1 MSVDTSHVLA
11 FVSGITMV
19 PPLGFQNPQPKM
31 YFTDSVVAT
40 ASTCDIS
47 VHVIY
52 QYTFHA
58 AMQTT
63 SALKNL

>member
-1 MSVDTSHVLA
+1 MSVDTSHILA

-31 YFTDSVVAT
+31 YLQTPWLLQQ
-40 ASTCDIS
+40 

-63 SALKNL
+63 SALKNS